1 MGAGGEGGSR
11 TAPTGGRRRREAQG
25 GGLDRLWRL
34 KGGPS
39 PRSSPGGRLL
49 RDLGPRA
56 LAGSRRPHLPPPSPQ
71 PSPSGRGGK
80 PPRPTRFPTLGR
92 VTQGSPVGR
101 TLRNL
106 GPRALAGSRRPHLP
120 PPSPQPSPSGRGE
133 NLPALPV
140 SQPSGG
146 LRKGLPWGELCVT
159 LGRGLLQGRA
169 DPTSPRPH
177 PNPLPAGEGED
188 LPAPPVSQPSGGLR
202 EGLQRK
208 RAPEGTGAHKG
219 RPYGRERRRAALGG
233 GPQWA
238 LAVERGPLTSIL
250 SRWERRFK
258 RLHPAA
264 GRRRP
269 RRRCLAG
276 TGAAI
281 GAARGGRW

>member
-1 MGAGGEGGSR
+1 MWGFASLRQRPPSEPAQGMGAGGEGGSR
-11 TAPTGGRRRREAQG
+11 TAPTGGRRRRAAQG
-25 GGLDRLWRL
+25 GGLRWPVVVVR
-34 KGGPS
+34 GPLTS
-39 PRSSPGGRLL
+39 IL
-49 RDLGPRA
+49 
-56 LAGSRRPHLPPPSPQ
+56 SRWETPVCV
-71 PSPSGRGGK
+71 
-80 PPRPTRFPTLGR
+80 TLGR
-92 VTQGSPVGR
+92 GLLQGRADPTSP
-101 TLRNL
+101 
-106 GPRALAGSRRPHLP
+106 RPHPNPLP
-120 PPSPQPSPSGRGE
+120 AGE
-133 NLPALPV
+133 GEDLPALPV

-264 GRRRP
+264 CRRRP
-269 RRRCLAG
+269 RRPCPPA